1 MSEIKNRKLTQE
13 EKEVINRAVGLIDF
27 LPLAEYDRKKFSYS
41 PDILKD
47 FISIIESPES
57 ELNDLISYYMTAR
70 PILKAYNKYLDYQI
84 KTIFDEQEKEEYYSE
99 RHIVSLLWH
108 WLDDTMYEIG
118 QVSL

>member
-1 MSEIKNRKLTQE
+1 MSFIEIKCKNCGATLPTDNDKLVCKFCGTKYIRNNQS
-13 EKEVINRAVGLIDF
+13 NIDF
-27 LPLAEYDRKKFSYS
+27 QIRAGVLEKYTGANVNVVIP
-41 PDILKD
+41 
-47 FISIIESPES
+47 
-57 ELNDLISYYMTAR
+57 
-70 PILKAYNKYLDYQI
+70 KAYNKYLDYQI

>member
-1 MSEIKNRKLTQE
+1 MSEIKSRKLTQE

-27 LPLAEYDRKKFSYS
+27 LPLEEYDRKKFSYS
-41 PDILKD
+41 PDMLKD

-57 ELNDLISYYMTAR
+57 GLSDLISYYMTAR

-99 RHIVSLLWH
+99 RHIVNLLWH
-108 WLDDTMYEIG
+108 WLDDTMYGIG